1 MNRAEMVRLRR
12 MEFSNDNGMRST
24 VTPSQEQLREEIRRQ
39 TEEFLARG
47 GKIDVLGIDDYDRN
61 PWVDQRD
68 RARQDYKRR
77 IGKCT

>member
-24 VTPSQEQLREEIRRQ
+24 VAPSQEQLREEIRRQ

-47 GKIDVLGIDDYDRN
+47 GEIEVLSADAYDRN
-61 PWVDQRD
+61 PWTDQRD

-77 IGKCT
+77 VGKCT